1 MEWLDVKIWL
11 ESETGLDRDALHI
24 YGALFIQ
31 FLLALFFKRS
41 VGSIWPWFAVLLAAI
56 ANEYLDYQRVGETEA
71 SIALFQA
78 EGMRDMWNTMVIPSA
93 LMIIARFRPNWMV
106 GGVRSSG
113 ERENQ
118 VQSENQ
124 IA

>member
-31 FLLALFFKRS
+31 FLLAAFFRRS
-41 VGSIWPWFAVLLAAI
+41 IGSIWPWFAVLLAAI

-78 EGMRDMWNTMVIPSA
+78 EGLRDMWNTMVIPTA
-93 LMIIARFRPNWMV
+93 LMIIARYWPNWMV
-106 GGVRSSG
+106 GKAKKSD
-113 ERENQ
+113 ETQNNA
-118 VQSENQ
+118 QSENQ
-124 IA
+124 LA